1 MKFVLSYIK
10 SIFFSIISNY
20 KISDKTFITVIN
32 IYFKLMKKRHRF
44 MLSNL
49 GLNYP
54 KYKIVEHDGKS
65 EKFFGF
71 RKQGL
76 MSFANGIE
84 NRGYSIGSAYLLDNI
99 DFKDGDIIF
108 DIGANSGDLKIYF
121 DNQKIKIQ
129 YFGFEP
135 GRIEFQ
141 SLKKNNQDG
150 NLFNLALGDK
160 NDTLPFYYN
169 PEYGDSSLVEMKGYN
184 EKYNVTVNTLSHFV
198 NAKNLNKSKIK
209 LIKLE
214 AEGFE
219 PEILK
224 GLDKFTKYVKYISAD
239 LGYERGIDQTST
251 LPQAKK
257 ILLKKNFK
265 IIGINNKRRVVLFK
279 NLKF

>member
-1 MKFVLSYIK
+1 
-10 SIFFSIISNY
+10 
-20 KISDKTFITVIN
+20 
-32 IYFKLMKKRHRF
+32 